1 MTRLRTRMLEELKRR
16 NYAENT
22 CRAYVSQ
29 IQYLAKHFGKSPD
42 KLTPEDWRQYQLYL
56 IDKKVSW
63 SKFNIAVCAMQFF
76 YGKVL
81 GRTEEIELLPY
92 AKTPKKLPVVL
103 SREEVQRLWQAG
115 SGQKP
120 WHEVAIKTCY
130 ACALRVSE
138 LICLEV
144 TAIDGQ
150 RHLLHVRGA
159 KGQKDRYVPLATT
172 LLDQM
177 RWLWKRHRN
186 PRWLFPG
193 SLPNRHI
200 TSDTVRNLL
209 RRLTRV
215 VRIGKHVTTHTLRH
229 SAATH
234 WLEAGVDLRTI
245 QLLLGHTNLNTT
257 AIYMHIK
264 DPTKHPMLGE
274 LDLLAERQGPD
285 RCDKE
290 DVVRRLGKLF
300 ESLSPE
306 TRQTLFGGDAADEGP
321 FPSDTGQD
329 TRQADTGQTGGP
341 GKTASEGSPTPE

>member
-1 MTRLRTRMLEELKRR
+1 MTPLRTRMLEELKRR

-22 CRAYVSQ
+22 CLAYVSE
-29 IQYLAKHFGKSPD
+29 IKYLAKHFRKSPD
-42 KLTPEDWRQYQLYL
+42 KLTPEDWRQYQLHL

-63 SKFNIAVCAMQFF
+63 SKFNIAVSAMQFF

-81 GRTEEIELLPY
+81 GRTEEIELIPY

-103 SREEVQRLWQAG
+103 SQEEVRRLWQAG
-115 SGQKP
+115 SCKKP

-138 LICLEV
+138 LVRLEV
-144 TAIDGQ
+144 THIDGQ
-150 RHLLHVRGA
+150 RHLLHVCGA

-172 LLDQM
+172 LLEELRD
-177 RWLWKRHRN
+177 LWKRHRN

-193 SLPNRHI
+193 PLPDRHI
-200 TSDTVRNLL
+200 TSDAVRNLI
-209 RRLTRV
+209 RRQTRV
-215 VRIGKHVTTHTLRH
+215 ARIGKHVTTHTLRH

-274 LDLLAERQGPD
+274 LDLLAERPGPD
-285 RCDKE
+285 RCEKE
-290 DVVRRLGKLF
+290 DVMRRLGKLF

-306 TRQTLFGGDAADEGP
+306 IPQVLFGGEVVGEDRLC
-321 FPSDTGQD
+321 SDTGQG
-329 TRQADTGQTGGP
+329 TPQADTGQADGP
-341 GKTASEGSPTPE
+341 GKPVSESPPTPE